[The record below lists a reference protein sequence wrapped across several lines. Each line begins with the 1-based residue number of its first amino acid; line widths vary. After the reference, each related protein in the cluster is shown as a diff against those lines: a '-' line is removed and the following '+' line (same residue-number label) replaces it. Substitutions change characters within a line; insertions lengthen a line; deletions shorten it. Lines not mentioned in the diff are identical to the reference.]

1 MPEPPSLPQTPSF
14 RLDGRRALV
23 TGAGR
28 GIGWMAGP
36 ANAIP
41 RESVRLYELCKAG
54 RWEEALRLQ
63 RPLWRLN
70 ELFAAHSL
78 AACIKG
84 ALQMQGFAVG
94 DPLPP
99 QPPLSEAGRQAV
111 AEALELVRDLA

>member
-1 MPEPPSLPQTPSF
+1 MLI
-14 RLDGRRALV
+14 GGV
-23 TGAGR
+23 
-28 GIGWMAGP
+28 GWMAGP
-36 ANAIP
+36 ACVIP

-54 RWEEALRLQ
+54 RWPEAMALQ
-63 RPLWRLN
+63 RVLWRLN

-84 ALQMQGFAVG
+84 ALQIQGFAVG

-111 AEALELVRDLA
+111 AAALDSLKGLA